1 LELGEEKSWRRGR
14 ELILDLSAV
23 SFLDRK
29 GAGLVQRLEEEAC
42 RRGWRV
48 GVVATPTQAVLLG
61 GLESQVYP
69 TYSDALD
76 LWRRPQV
83 EEEDL
88 EGLVT
93 RL

>member
-1 LELGEEKSWRRGR
+1 LELGEENSWRKGR

-83 EEEDL
+83 EEGEL

>member
-14 ELILDLSAV
+14 ELILDLSGV

-76 LWRRPQV
+76 LWRREKG